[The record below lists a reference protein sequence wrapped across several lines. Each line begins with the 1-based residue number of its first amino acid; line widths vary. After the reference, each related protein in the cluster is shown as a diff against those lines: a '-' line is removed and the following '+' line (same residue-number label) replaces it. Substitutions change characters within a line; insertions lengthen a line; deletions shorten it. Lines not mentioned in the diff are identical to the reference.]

1 MSNPT
6 KTPVPEVPEPQRV
19 PIRNESDAET
29 EAWMLETI
37 EGVEGL
43 LAWRVQALAH
53 FYQDTGQ
60 QPKAFASLEMLASL
74 HTRDVRAEA
83 LLALGQLSEQLDEYA
98 RAAEYYERGLAE
110 EPAKDE
116 VDYFLNNNLG
126 YSLNKQGFHERAAT
140 HCRTAIGLDP
150 ERHNAHKNLGIALE
164 AQHHYPEAA
173 NAYRKA
179 AERCTRDSRAR
190 MHLEQLAKA
199 HPDLHTTLPDLAET
213 LEALR
218 KAEEA
223 LRAGDH

>member
-1 MSNPT
+1 LSDPT

-19 PIRNESDAET
+19 PIRKESDAET
-29 EAWMLETI
+29 EASLLET
-37 EGVEGL
+37 VERAEAM
-43 LAWRVQALAH
+43 LAWTVDELAF

-60 QPKAFASLEMLASL
+60 QPKAFASLELLASL
-74 HTRDVRAEA
+74 HSREVRAKA
-83 LLALGQLSEQLDEYA
+83 LLSLGQLSEQLDEYA

-110 EPAKDE
+110 ESAKDE
-116 VDYFLNNNLG
+116 VGYFLNNNLG

-140 HCRTAIGLDP
+140 HCRTAIAVDP

-164 AQHHYPEAA
+164 AQQHYPEAA

-199 HPDLHTTLPDLAET
+199 HPDLHTTLPDLPKT